1 MSRAASEC
9 ILHVD
14 KQTIDKRK
22 NEKDVANFVLSCV
35 MNGSLIGLPSNSA
48 SPTDQWLVK
57 FQPDT
62 LYTYENTSLNITD
75 GFMKVF
81 ITSPLLNNYKSSID
95 TLAAL
100 RQEIKIYKSIQTIM
114 QNQINGHFVRYL
126 ISVDESETLT
136 VDNLYNFLYE
146 KINRNKV
153 RENLGIDK
161 KDEIVKKDEI
171 DSKISDNFW
180 RNIACIF
187 ASMNTEY
194 FLRLGTPESKLI
206 SELIGSRPAI
216 QNNLSS
222 YDGLIEYMKILSF
235 DRSYLKQ
242 NIRFGFIVTESVK
255 IDESKSFYDLPANYS
270 RTLENLIN
278 ELIAHAKNG
287 HLDEVKELIKIIL
300 TAYLQVATACYSLF
314 VNGIS
319 HNDLHTGNIWVKTL
333 DKNEQI
339 YYKLSFDQG
348 LTKKPFKNYYEVN

>member
-255 IDESKSFYDLPANYS
+255 IDESKSFYDLPAN
-270 RTLENLIN
+270 
-278 ELIAHAKNG
+278 
-287 HLDEVKELIKIIL
+287 
-300 TAYLQVATACYSLF
+300 
-314 VNGIS
+314 
-319 HNDLHTGNIWVKTL
+319 
-333 DKNEQI
+333 
-339 YYKLSFDQG
+339 
-348 LTKKPFKNYYEVN
+348 